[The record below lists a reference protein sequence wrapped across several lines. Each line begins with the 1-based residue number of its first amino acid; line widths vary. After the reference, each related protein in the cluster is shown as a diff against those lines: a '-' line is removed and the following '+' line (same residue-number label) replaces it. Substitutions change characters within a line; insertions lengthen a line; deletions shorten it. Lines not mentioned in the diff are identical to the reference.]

1 MKGSV
6 VLLAMTK
13 IQIIG
18 SKSKLEAT
26 LRTLQRL
33 GTVQVKD
40 VTEHGPAPVL
50 PRMTLD
56 QAGLTQREEIG
67 LLVTRLESL
76 GALLP
81 QPPKAANLSRLYEE
95 ASFKSTEDLVAEAR
109 RVLGE
114 TGPKAQSL
122 ALRRDELEAEQASLT
137 RYQATL
143 RRVLPLAAEIPELAG
158 YETVALLIDRRSSG
172 VLDLIRQQLSRLT
185 GDHFELSAQHV
196 DEETTAAIVVFPRE
210 QSAQVNAL
218 FGRENISQLRLPREL
233 AGVSFKEALATM
245 ATRLAEIPGEIERIR
260 QELRCLGEEWAPSLA
275 LLRAAL
281 SDRLREVEVAGQVGA
296 TRYTFVLVGWTA
308 RRDLSALK
316 EALARGVGAQ
326 VLVGEVE
333 VGREELKRAPVALV
347 NPRPVRPFE
356 FLVTLVA
363 LPRYGALDPTPLM
376 ALFMPIFFGLILG
389 DVAYGVVLLFLAA
402 LLLRR
407 FLEGALRSLAQVMIL
422 CGFWA
427 VLFGFLFGEFLGSFG
442 HRAFGLKPLWMER
455 SGETL
460 VPLLVFAVAV
470 GVAHVMLGLVLGM
483 WEAVQTRSRRVF
495 SERLGK
501 FIALIALFWLLA
513 IVAGRLPRDLST
525 PGIAALIVGVVLLSA
540 PMGWLG
546 GILGPIEALGTLG
559 NVLSYLRLAA
569 IGLSSFYLAEVANR
583 LYGMA
588 TNVAVGAVVAALL
601 HALNLALGI
610 VSSTIQSLR
619 LHYVE
624 FFTKFYESG
633 GEPFKP
639 FKQSGV

>member
-1 MKGSV
+1 
-6 VLLAMTK
+6 MTK
-13 IQIIG
+13 VQIIG
-18 SKSKLEAT
+18 SKGKLEAT
-26 LRTLQRL
+26 LRALQRL
-33 GTVQVKD
+33 GTVEIKD
-40 VTEHGPAPVL
+40 VTEHGPALVL

-56 QAGLTQREEIG
+56 QAVLAQREEIG

-81 QPPKAANLSRLYEE
+81 PLAKTADLSRLYEE
-95 ASFKSTEDLVAEAR
+95 ASLKSTEELVAEAR
-109 RVLGE
+109 RVLSE
-114 TGPKAQSL
+114 AGPRAQSL

-137 RYQATL
+137 RYHATL
-143 RRVLPLAAEIPELAG
+143 RRVMPLAAGIPELGG
-158 YETVALLIDRRSSG
+158 YETVALLIERRSSG
-172 VLDLIRQQLSRLT
+172 VLDLIRQQLNALT
-185 GDHFELSAQHV
+185 GDHFEINAQHV
-196 DEETTAAIVVFPRE
+196 DQETTAAIVVFPRE

-218 FGRENISQLRLPREL
+218 LGRENISQLRLPKEL

-245 ATRLAEIPGEIERIR
+245 AARLAAIPGEIERVR
-260 QELRCLGEEWAPSLA
+260 EELRRLGEEWALWLA

-281 SDRLREVEVAGQVGA
+281 GDRLRGIEVVGQVGT
-296 TRYTFVLVGWTA
+296 TRYAFVLVGWMA
-308 RRDLSALK
+308 RRDLGALK
-316 EALARGVGAQ
+316 EALAAAVGPQ
-326 VLVGEVE
+326 VLVGELDLS
-333 VGREELKRAPVALV
+333 REEMKRAPVALA

-356 FLVTLVA
+356 FLVALVA

-376 ALFMPIFFGLILG
+376 ALFMPLFFGLILG
-389 DVAYGVVLLFLAA
+389 DVAYGALLLIFTV

-407 FLEGALRSLAQVMIL
+407 YRQGPLRSLSQVMIV
-422 CGFWA
+422 CGLWS
-427 VLFGFLFGEFLGSFG
+427 VVFGFLFGEFLGSFG
-442 HRAFGLKPLWMER
+442 YRAFGLKPLWMER

-460 VPLLVFAVAV
+460 MSLLVFAVAV
-470 GVAHVMLGLVLGM
+470 GVAHVMLGLVLGI
-483 WEAVQTRSRRVF
+483 WEAVQARSRREL

-513 IVAGRLPRDLST
+513 IVAERLPRELST
-525 PGIAALIVGVVLLSA
+525 PAVVALIVGVALLSA

-546 GILGPIEALGTLG
+546 GILGPIEALGALG

-569 IGLSSFYLAEVANR
+569 IGLSSFYLAEVANQ

-588 TNVAVGAVVAALL
+588 TNAAVGAIVAVLL

-624 FFTKFYESG
+624 FFTKFYDSG
-633 GEPFKP
+633 GEPFRP